1 MITSHPRRDPWR
13 FFWVTLFAILLVT
26 LLFGWSAQAQ
36 YLTPYSPPAL
46 PSPYLSPSLPSTTYI
61 LPPPPPPRVEY
72 PPLYSP
78 PAPMV
83 VCRPFG
89 TATICQ

>member
-36 YLTPYSPPAL
+36 YLTPYS
-46 PSPYLSPSLPSTTYI
+46 SPTPYI
-61 LPPPPPPRVEY
+61 
-72 PPLYSP
+72 SP
-78 PAPMV
+78 PAPEAA
-83 VCRPFG
+83 G
-89 TATICQ
+89 